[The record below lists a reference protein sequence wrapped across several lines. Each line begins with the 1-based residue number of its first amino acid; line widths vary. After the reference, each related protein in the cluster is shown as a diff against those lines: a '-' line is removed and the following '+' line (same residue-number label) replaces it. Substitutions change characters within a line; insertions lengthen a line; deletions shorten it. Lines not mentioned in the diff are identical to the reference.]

1 MITKATE
8 GPPSVWVTL
17 YNEEHMESEAE
28 GIPEPSFSTGVL
40 FIHPF
45 RIEGAI
51 LTLLPSH

>member
-8 GPPSVWVTL
+8 RPPSFWVTL